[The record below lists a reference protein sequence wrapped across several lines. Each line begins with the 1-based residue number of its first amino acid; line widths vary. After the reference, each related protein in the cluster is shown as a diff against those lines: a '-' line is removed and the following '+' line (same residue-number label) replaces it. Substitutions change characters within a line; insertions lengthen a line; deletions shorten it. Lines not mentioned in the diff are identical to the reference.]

1 MNEGM
6 ISVMNIFLDHL
17 VRHFGRVP
25 GFGLFGFLASS
36 LFLLPCSYLG
46 LISSKNALIEA
57 ASATAWMMAASL
69 ILMVLSGGR
78 EEE

>member
-1 MNEGM
+1 MFLAL
-6 ISVMNIFLDHL
+6 NIILDHL

-25 GFGLFGFLASS
+25 GFALFGFLASS

-46 LISSKNALIEA
+46 LISHRAALIEA
-57 ASATAWMMAASL
+57 ATATLWMAAASMILL
-69 ILMVLSGGR
+69 ILRGKES